1 MVSAK
6 SRLRCAQS
14 SEWRAASNIISC
26 AWAQVTT
33 RASAGRRSGRLHH
46 GMGAVR
52 LRAAA
57 CRGFGGIGAAPG
69 RAATARPSVRGVRC
83 STTQRLAG
91 AASAVPSQGGAARSA
106 GRWMEERPGRAERPG
121 RLGGGGGGEGERLC
135 RPAGRRRGER
145 AGGLAGWQG
154 AGRFAS
160 DPLVT

>member
-1 MVSAK
+1 VVSAK

-69 RAATARPSVRGVRC
+69 RAGRRRALLFGGHAVARPSVWPARPLPSPVRGRGGRSGLVGWVVD
-83 STTQRLAG
+83 G
-91 AASAVPSQGGAARSA
+91 AAARPGGAA
-106 GRWMEERPGRAERPG
+106 
-121 RLGGGGGGEGERLC
+121 
-135 RPAGRRRGER
+135 RPAGRRRGGKGGAARPAGWAEEGGAGGR
-145 AGGLAGWQG
+145 AGGRAGG
-154 AGRFAS
+154 A
-160 DPLVT
+160 PLCQ